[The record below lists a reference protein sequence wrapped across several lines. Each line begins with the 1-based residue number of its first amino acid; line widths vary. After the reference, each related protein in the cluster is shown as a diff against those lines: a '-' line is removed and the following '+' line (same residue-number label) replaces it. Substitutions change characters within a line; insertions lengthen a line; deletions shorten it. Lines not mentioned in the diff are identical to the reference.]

1 MSTKKCIHLIYIFC
15 DSSTHIDQQ
24 TNVRKRFFLARKIL
38 LVTNKLNNIYNQL
51 TKMMT
56 IKYTFIARNF
66 ILTHSMLNLYQN
78 LAVYL
83 MVVSDIS
90 LLKMKRRSENEK
102 EKLRNSVNFQR
113 FINGFASTS
122 CPLGG

>member
-1 MSTKKCIHLIYIFC
+1 
-15 DSSTHIDQQ
+15 
-24 TNVRKRFFLARKIL
+24 
-38 LVTNKLNNIYNQL
+38 
-51 TKMMT
+51 MMT

-66 ILTHSMLNLYQN
+66 ILTHLMLNLYQN

-90 LLKMKRRSENEK
+90 LLQMKRRSENEK